1 MTLLHDR
8 FADAPRG
15 NESRRLG
22 FTLVELL
29 VVIAIIGTLI
39 GLLLP
44 AVQSAREAGRRNSC
58 TNNLSQMVKATMQF
72 DSSRQTLPGWRNK
85 HPNTKMPNT
94 IGVPWPVL
102 LLPNLERTDVYR
114 SWEQAPATS
123 GANGLPAVADPYMA
137 IFVCPSAPPDSVN
150 EPVLSYV
157 GNAGSTMISASKS
170 QYKGDGVLLDTL
182 GDNQNSTPSYNASR
196 TNLDAISSADGT
208 TNTMLF
214 TEKCGPLVAT
224 TARYSSIAPMI
235 PNNDGLAGG
244 SNAIPLVGSQQL
256 GVVTSVF
263 GLFGPLPSDDFKMI
277 NATDDAALGLQGLPS
292 STHLGG
298 VVVAF
303 CDGHTRFVK
312 ETVAPYVFAQ
322 LLTSD
327 SKFDATK
334 DQGARYFTNSPR
346 LSRFLE
352 KFGGGAAAYK
362 LNDGDF

>member
-1 MTLLHDR
+1 MMRLHEL
-8 FADAPRG
+8 FTGTADG
-15 NESRRLG
+15 KGSRRFG

-44 AVQSAREAGRRNSC
+44 AVQSAREAGRRNTC

-94 IGVPWPVL
+94 IGVPWTVL

-114 SWEQAPATS
+114 SWEQAPAAA
-123 GANGLPAVADPYMA
+123 GATGLPASADPYMA

-150 EPVLSYV
+150 QPVLSYV
-157 GNAGSTMISASKS
+157 GNAGSTMYSTSSKS

-182 GDNQNSTPSYNASR
+182 GDNTNSTPTYNASR

-214 TEKCGPLVAT
+214 TEKCGPLIAS
-224 TARYSSIAPMI
+224 TARYSTIPPMI
-235 PNNDGLAGG
+235 SNNGGLAVGG
-244 SNAIPLVGSQQL
+244 IPLIGSQQS

-263 GLFGPLPSDDFKMI
+263 GLFDNWQSDDFKMI
-277 NATDDAALGLQGLPS
+277 NSSDDAPLGLQGLPS
-292 STHLGG
+292 ATHLGG

-303 CDGHTRFVK
+303 CDGHTRFVQ

-322 LLTSD
+322 LMTSD
-327 SKFDATK
+327 SKFDASK
-334 DQGARYFTNSPR
+334 SQNGKYFTNSPR
-346 LSRFLE
+346 VSQFLE
-352 KFGGGAAAYK
+352 RFGQGQSVYK